1 MLSLKETARAFDD
14 QVFSDVHG
22 VGDDFMG
29 KLLPFAD
36 STRSG
41 PSVQR
46 RILDTSSDTV
56 IPDEREIVSG
66 GLTFVVASGNTDF
79 FNNEKIRT
87 KYTVLPVPGTF
98 YIRTIAQV
106 LAGSGGIDSAYVD
119 PMYIRRTI
127 FDDQSEYGGGYI
139 IYGSSYYYMASGVI
153 VGDGVKFFVVREN
166 SRIDEAGFGAA
177 EATELDDPIKT
188 VDVTVASGA
197 YDPVTDT
204 YSKTTI
210 PNVAVF
216 QEHYSLNFENTAMGF
231 TDIEPGDKA
240 VSILKSAIPI
250 ISGNDT
256 VGNFVVKSV
265 CDRGDFWTIHAR
277 PKAG

>member
-1 MLSLKETARAFDD
+1 MLPLVETARIFDD

-22 VGDDFMG
+22 VSPDFFG

-46 RILDTSSDTV
+46 RILDVGSDIV
-56 IPDEREIVSG
+56 IPTEREISSG

-79 FNNEKIRT
+79 FDNEKIRT
-87 KYTVLPVPGTF
+87 KYPVLPVSGTF
-98 YIRTIAQV
+98 CIRTIAQV
-106 LAGSGGIDSAYVD
+106 LAGSGGVASAYME

-139 IYGSSYYYMASGVI
+139 IYGSSHYYMAAGVI
-153 VGDGVKFFVVREN
+153 VGDGVKFFVIREN
-166 SRIDEAGFGAA
+166 SRIDAAGFGAA

-188 VDVTVASGA
+188 VDVTVASGSYNPA
-197 YDPVTDT
+197 TDT
-204 YSKTTI
+204 YGKTVI
-210 PNVAVF
+210 PDVSVF
-216 QEHYSLNFENTAMGF
+216 QEHYSLDFENTAMGF
-231 TDIEPGDKA
+231 TDIESGDKA
-240 VSILKSAIPI
+240 ISILKSAVASV
-250 ISGNDT
+250 SGNDT

-265 CDRGDFWTIHAR
+265 CDRGDFWTIHGR

>member
-14 QVFSDVHG
+14 QTFSDVHG
-22 VGDDFMG
+22 IESDFLG
-29 KLLPFAD
+29 KLLPFSD

-56 IPDEREIVSG
+56 IPTEREVFSG
-66 GLTFVVASGNTDF
+66 GRVYVVAEGNSDF
-79 FNNEKIRT
+79 FKDEIIRV
-87 KYTVLPVPGTF
+87 KYPVLPVVGTF
-98 YIRTIAQV
+98 YIRSIAQV
-106 LAGSGGIDSAYVD
+106 LSGSGGIDSAYVA

-139 IYGSSYYYMASGVI
+139 IYGSSYYYMNAGVI

-177 EATELDDPIKT
+177 EATELDDPVKL
-188 VDVTVASGA
+188 VDVTLSSGV

-204 YSKTTI
+204 YGTTTVSDVPVFI
-210 PNVAVF
+210 EHYTLDFENVA
-216 QEHYSLNFENTAMGF
+216 LGFE
-231 TDIEPGDKA
+231 DISPGDKA
-240 VSILKSAIPI
+240 LSILKSDVAAIT
-250 ISGNDT
+250 GGDR
-256 VGNFVVKSV
+256 VGNFIVKSV
-265 CDRGDFWTIHAR
+265 CDRGDFWTLHGR
-277 PKAG
+277 PV

>member
-1 MLSLKETARAFDD
+1 MLSLKETARAFDN

-46 RILDTSSDTV
+46 RILDTSSDTI
-56 IPDEREIVSG
+56 IPYEREVSSG

-87 KYTVLPVPGTF
+87 KYPVLPVSGTF

-106 LAGSGGIDSAYVD
+106 LAGSGGIDSAYMS

-153 VGDGVKFFVVREN
+153 VGDDVKFFIVREN
-166 SRIDEAGFGAA
+166 SRVDEAGFGAA
-177 EATELDDPIKT
+177 EATELDDPVKV
-188 VDVTVASGA
+188 VDIRTSSGV

-204 YSKTTI
+204 YGVTLL
-210 PNVAVF
+210 PNVTVF
-216 QEHYSLNFENTAMGF
+216 QEHYSLDFENTAMGF

-240 VSILKSAIPI
+240 ISILKSSIVSL
-250 ISGNDT
+250 SGGDI
-256 VGNFVVKSV
+256 VGDFTVKSV
-265 CDRGDFWTIHAR
+265 CDRGDFWTIHGR
-277 PKAG
+277 PKAR